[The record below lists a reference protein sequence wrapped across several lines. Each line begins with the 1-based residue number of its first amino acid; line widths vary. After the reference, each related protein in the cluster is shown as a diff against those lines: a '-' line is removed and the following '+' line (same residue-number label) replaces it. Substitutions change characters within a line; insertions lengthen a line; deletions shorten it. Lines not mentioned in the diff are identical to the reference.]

1 MPNNNYNKDYKTI
14 KRKLND
20 TRNYLNFH
28 KTNLYNY
35 SSDSSDEQLFNI
47 SPAINTINLPKT
59 CNTYSNL
66 ENIIDNNH
74 DSEDIHST
82 SDYNFSNSDSDFTSE
97 EFINIPDISEICSSD
112 MSDNDFQ
119 SELKSLFV
127 QFNVSH
133 NFITA
138 LLILLKNKGISNLP
152 STAKTFLKTNN
163 FKSNNIQL
171 KSNVEYYYF
180 GVELMIT
187 KYFIKYFDNYLY
199 DSNILHI
206 SINVDGLPLFK
217 SSSKSMWPILFS
229 MYLGSSEKFF
239 FPVALTLGNKPK
251 NLDFLQDTVND
262 LKYLISNNIMINNK
276 LFIIKIDSI
285 ICDAPAKAFVKSI
298 KQYNG
303 YFGCDKCDQKGL
315 RIQADSERGG
325 RLTYPSIIFNNCTHL
340 E

>member
-20 TRNYLNFH
+20 TSNYLNFH
-28 KTNLYNY
+28 KTNLDNY

-47 SPAINTINLPKT
+47 SHAINTINLPKT

-82 SDYNFSNSDSDFTSE
+82 SDYNFLNSDSDFTSE
-97 EFINIPDISEICSSD
+97 EFINIPDISEICSND
-112 MSDNDFQ
+112 ISDNDFQ

-152 STAKTFLKTNN
+152 STAKTFLKTNH

-171 KSNVEYYYF
+171 K
-180 GVELMIT
+180 
-187 KYFIKYFDNYLY
+187 
-199 DSNILHI
+199 
-206 SINVDGLPLFK
+206 
-217 SSSKSMWPILFS
+217 
-229 MYLGSSEKFF
+229 
-239 FPVALTLGNKPK
+239 
-251 NLDFLQDTVND
+251 
-262 LKYLISNNIMINNK
+262 
-276 LFIIKIDSI
+276 
-285 ICDAPAKAFVKSI
+285 
-298 KQYNG
+298 
-303 YFGCDKCDQKGL
+303 
-315 RIQADSERGG
+315 
-325 RLTYPSIIFNNCTHL
+325 
-340 E
+340 